1 MNLKI
6 EIKNITKEQA
16 IAFALFMR
24 KVEYYGKIG
33 QSGTIGLFADGDGN
47 MRPTITTD
55 LDLTEEQLLAYTEF
69 ALGTIETKNG
79 NKIPVFDFDKIPDQ
93 INEIKRGK

>member
-6 EIKNITKEQA
+6 EIKNITPTQA
-16 IAFALFMR
+16 IAFALFLR

-33 QSGTIGLFADGDGN
+33 RSGTIGLFADGDGN

-55 LDLTEEQLLAYTEF
+55 LDLTEEQLLAYTEY

-79 NKIPVFDFDKIPDQ
+79 NKIPVFDFDKIP
-93 INEIKRGK
+93 ETTKSEK